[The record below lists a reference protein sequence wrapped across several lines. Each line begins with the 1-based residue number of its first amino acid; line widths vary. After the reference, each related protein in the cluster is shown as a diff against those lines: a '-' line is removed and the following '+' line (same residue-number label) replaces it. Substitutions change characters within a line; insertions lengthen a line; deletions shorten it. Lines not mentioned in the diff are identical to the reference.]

1 MNKIYDNGALMLGN
15 VQDLI
20 MEIEREIK
28 KDIDMLGAD
37 MEELIKD
44 LKELRDIDCEMVVCI
59 NYDNGMSYSIDYW
72 SSNDI
77 INKESEENSMQLK
90 DISYEELLGAIEDYI
105 SDNYDYELCEDFG
118 NELQYTL
125 KNGKHIN
132 IYINVE
138 SEEE

>member
-1 MNKIYDNGALMLGN
+1 MKNIYDNGALMLGN

-59 NYDNGMSYSIDYW
+59 NYDNGMGYSIDYW

-77 INKESEENSMQLK
+77 IN
-90 DISYEELLGAIEDYI
+90 
-105 SDNYDYELCEDFG
+105 
-118 NELQYTL
+118 
-125 KNGKHIN
+125 
-132 IYINVE
+132 VE
-138 SEEE
+138 SEEK

>member
-28 KDIDMLGAD
+28 KDIDMLGAN

-77 INKESEENSMQLK
+77 INKESE
-90 DISYEELLGAIEDYI
+90 
-105 SDNYDYELCEDFG
+105 
-118 NELQYTL
+118 
-125 KNGKHIN
+125 
-132 IYINVE
+132 
-138 SEEE
+138 SEK

>member
-1 MNKIYDNGALMLGN
+1 MKNIYDNGALMLGN

-44 LKELRDIDCEMVVCI
+44 LKELRDIDYEMVVCI
-59 NYDNGMSYSIDYW
+59 NYDNGMGYSIDYW

-77 INKESEENSMQLK
+77 INKESEE
-90 DISYEELLGAIEDYI
+90 
-105 SDNYDYELCEDFG
+105 
-118 NELQYTL
+118 
-125 KNGKHIN
+125 
-132 IYINVE
+132 
-138 SEEE
+138 